1 MLEAGKGGRE
11 TDLTGGVSEDCD
23 RRQVFV
29 RGLVTQLDEPSW
41 QADLRG
47 EGSDRTSVVGRLQRI
62 DERVDKPAES
72 EEEQRQLLWLCLPL
86 VCSPETNRMIAIA

>member
-1 MLEAGKGGRE
+1 M
-11 TDLTGGVSEDCD
+11 
-23 RRQVFV
+23 

-72 EEEQRQLLWLCLPL
+72 EEEQRQLLSLGFPL
-86 VCSPETNRMIAIA
+86 ICSPETNRMIAIA